1 MLTIVFIVLII
12 VCIVQFNKND
22 DLTRKIK
29 KLEEENEILRKKLN
43 FNSKDT
49 IDVSITKISSENN
62 VEKNMLKRKV
72 FLSFFVK

>member
-29 KLEEENEILRKKLN
+29 KLEEENEILRKKLDV
-43 FNSKDT
+43 NSKDT
-49 IDVSITKISSENN
+49 IDVSITKI
-62 VEKNMLKRKV
+62 
-72 FLSFFVK
+72 